1 MQKIVAGLFLSLDG
15 VAEAPN
21 RWVFPYMTDEVGQ
34 VVGSAMAAS
43 DSMLLGRRTY
53 QEWAGYWPDKTADD
67 DPYAD
72 YINNVPKHVVSTTLR
87 PPLEWRNSTL
97 VTGNIRE
104 QITNLKQQ
112 PGKEIAISGSIS
124 LVGWLLREG
133 LLDELSLLVFPV
145 VVGSGKRLFDGPDQV
160 PLKLV
165 HSQTFDNGVLA
176 LRYERA
182 GQ

>member
-1 MQKIVAGLFLSLDG
+1 MRKIVAGLFLSLDG

-34 VVGSAMAAS
+34 VVGDAMAAS
-43 DSMLLGRRTY
+43 DAMLLGRRTY
-53 QEWAGYWPDKTADD
+53 QEWAAYWPDKTAAD
-67 DPYAD
+67 DPFAD
-72 YINNVPKHVVSTTLR
+72 YINTVPKHVVSTTLK

-97 VTGNIRE
+97 VTGDVRQ
-104 QITNLKQQ
+104 QITELKQQ
-112 PGKEIAISGSIS
+112 PGKDLAMSGSIA

-160 PLKLV
+160 ALKLV
-165 HSQTFDNGVLA
+165 QSKTFDNGVLS
-176 LRYERA
+176 LRYEL
-182 GQ
+182 GPS